1 MTSVAD
7 PLQLPEHQ
15 VCEQARLSRDA
26 RFDGLFFTA
35 VRSTGIYCRPVC
47 PAPAPKP
54 QHVTY
59 YATAAAAAAA
69 GYRPCLRCRP
79 ELAPGA
85 WAWRSGN
92 ELVAGALRMIED
104 GLLDHAPVAVLAERT
119 GLSERHLRRLFAD
132 TLGASPLQVAA
143 TRRLLFARKLLD
155 ETALPITQIALGA
168 GYGSV
173 RRFNAAFLDSFGVPP
188 REMRRR
194 RVTTDASGVR
204 LRLGYRPPYDFS
216 AMLDFLAARAMPG
229 IERVTDD
236 AYERVFRMR
245 GEAGRLRVQALAGES
260 ALQLHVEHPR
270 TDVLTDVVAR
280 VRRLFDLDAEPQAIA
295 QGLSGDPLLRRLLRR
310 HPGIRVPG
318 GWDGFEI
325 AVRAVLGQQVS
336 VAAAR
341 TLASRIVERWG
352 DALSLSTPDGT
363 PLHAFPTPGALAD
376 AELEDVGVMG
386 QRARTIRA
394 MAAAVAASE
403 VDFRPERGL
412 DAFVSMWTALPGI
425 GPWTAHYIA
434 LRALGHPDAFPAAD
448 LILRRRAGAGR
459 TLSTREL
466 ETRSAAWRPWR
477 AYATLLLWRC
487 EE

>member
-1 MTSVAD
+1 MNVAVD
-7 PLQLPEHQ
+7 PAIPDPQ
-15 VCEQARLSRDA
+15 VCEKARLSRDA

-47 PAPAPKP
+47 PAPAPKARN
-54 QHVTY
+54 VTY
-59 YATAAAAAAA
+59 YATAAAASAA

-92 ELVAGALRMIED
+92 ELVAGALRLIEC
-104 GLLDHAPVAVLAERT
+104 GLLDHAPVAALAERT

-132 TLGASPLQVAA
+132 TLGVGPLQVAA

-155 ETALPITQIALGA
+155 ETTLPITDIALGA

-173 RRFNAAFLDSFGVPP
+173 RRFNAAFRDSFGMAP

-194 RVTTDASGVR
+194 RVAPGAQGVR
-204 LRLGYRPPYDFS
+204 LRLGYRPPYDFA
-216 AMLDFLAARAMPG
+216 AMLRFLETRSVPG
-229 IERVTDD
+229 IERVHAH
-236 AYERVFRMR
+236 AYERVFAMQ
-245 GEAGRLRVQALAGES
+245 GAAGRLQVTAIEDAP
-260 ALQLHVEHPR
+260 ALQLVVQHPR
-270 TDVLTDVVAR
+270 ADVLTDVVAR
-280 VRRLFDLDAEPQAIA
+280 VRRVFDLDADPRAMA
-295 QGLSGDPLLRRLLRR
+295 RGLDGDPLLKRLLRR

-341 TLASRIVERWG
+341 TLASRIVARWG
-352 DALSLSTPDGT
+352 APLPGDAG
-363 PLHAFPTPGALAD
+363 HVFPTPQALAS
-376 AELEDVGVMG
+376 APLEEAGVMG
-386 QRARTIRA
+386 QRARTIRGL
-394 MAAAVAASE
+394 AAAVAAGE
-403 VDFRPERGL
+403 VDFRIERGL
-412 DAFVSMWTALPGI
+412 DAFIEAWTALPGI

-448 LILRRRAGAGR
+448 LILRRRAGEGA

-466 ETRSAAWRPWR
+466 EARSQAWRPWR
-477 AYATLLLWRC
+477 AYATLLLWRA

>member
-1 MTSVAD
+1 MNAVAPSMPIPD
-7 PLQLPEHQ
+7 PK
-15 VCEQARLSRDA
+15 VCEKARLSRDA

-47 PAPAPKP
+47 PAPAPKASN
-54 QHVTY
+54 VRY
-59 YATAAAAAAA
+59 FATAAAAAAA

-104 GLLDHAPVAVLAERT
+104 GQLDRAPVATLAERT

-155 ETALPITQIALGA
+155 ETALPVTDIAMGA

-173 RRFNAAFLDSFGVPP
+173 RRFNTAFRDSFGMAP

-194 RVTTDASGVR
+194 RVAPDAQGVH
-204 LRLGYRPPYDFS
+204 LRLGFRPPFDFA
-216 AMLDFLAARAMPG
+216 AMLRFLDARSVPG
-229 IERVTDD
+229 IEKVD
-236 AYERVFRMR
+236 AQGYERVFMLHDAP
-245 GEAGRLRVQALAGES
+245 GHLRVTALEGEP
-260 ALQLHVEHPR
+260 ALQLVVRHPHA
-270 TDVLTDVVAR
+270 DVLTDVVAR
-280 VRRLFDLDAEPQAIA
+280 VRRMFDLDADPRAIVH
-295 QGLSGDPLLRRLLRR
+295 GLSVDPLLKRVLRR

-318 GWDGFEI
+318 SWDGFEI

-352 DALSLSTPDGT
+352 DPLPDAAG
-363 PLHAFPTPGALAD
+363 HRFPTPAVLAD
-376 AELEDVGVMG
+376 ATLEEAGVMG
-386 QRARTIRA
+386 QRARTIRG
-394 MAAAVAASE
+394 MAAAVEAGE
-403 VDFRPERGL
+403 VDFRIERGL
-412 DAFVSMWTALPGI
+412 EAFVAAWTALPGI

-448 LILRRRAGAGR
+448 LILRRRAGEGE

-466 ETRSAAWRPWR
+466 EARSQAWRPWR
-477 AYATLLLWRC
+477 AYATLALWRA

>member
-1 MTSVAD
+1 MDTVVA
-7 PLQLPEHQ
+7 LPNVPDAQ

-47 PAPAPKP
+47 PAPTPKP

-104 GLLDHAPVAVLAERT
+104 GLLDHAPVATLAERT

-194 RVTTDASGVR
+194 RVAAETQGVR
-204 LRLGYRPPYDFS
+204 LRLGYRPPYDFP
-216 AMLDFLAARAMPG
+216 AMLAFLSARAVPG
-229 IERVTDD
+229 IERVTGD
-236 AYERVFRMR
+236 AYERVFRLQ
-245 GEAGRLRVQALAGES
+245 GHAGRLRVQALDGEP

-270 TDVLTDVVAR
+270 ADVLTDVVAR

-295 QGLSGDPLLRRLLRR
+295 LGLAGDPLLKRLLRAQ
-310 HPGIRVPG
+310 PGIRVPG
-318 GWDGFEI
+318 CWDGFEI

-341 TLASRIVERWG
+341 TLASRIVDRWG
-352 DALSLSTPDGT
+352 EPLGMEVDDDAPA
-363 PLHAFPTPGALAD
+363 HAFPAPGVLAEAAL
-376 AELEDVGVMG
+376 EEVGVMG

-394 MAAAVAASE
+394 MAAAVAAGE
-403 VDFRPERGL
+403 VDFRAERGL
-412 DAFVSMWTALPGI
+412 DAFVAMWTALPGI

-448 LILRRRAGAGR
+448 LILRRRAGGGR

-466 ETRSAAWRPWR
+466 ETRGMAWRPWR